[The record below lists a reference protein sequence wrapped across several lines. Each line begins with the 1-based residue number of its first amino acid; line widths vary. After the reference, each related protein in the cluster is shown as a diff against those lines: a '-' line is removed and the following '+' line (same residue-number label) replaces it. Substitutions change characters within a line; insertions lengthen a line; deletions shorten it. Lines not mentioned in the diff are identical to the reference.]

1 MIRYADVALG
11 LELVVQQPMKVPI
24 EPINI
29 ITPLAAKIAL
39 YPSLKTVSGLFNS
52 FPLVISMIVPAINM
66 LGQPMPSQNLVLSAG
81 KVNEND
87 FVLVVYVWVVVGI
100 EIETPSSPAPELM
113 SVLLDDS
120 ESESAL
126 LTISEFLLGD
136 LVLFMHGMMCFP
148 FDELVD

>member
-1 MIRYADVALG
+1 
-11 LELVVQQPMKVPI
+11 
-24 EPINI
+24 
-29 ITPLAAKIAL
+29 
-39 YPSLKTVSGLFNS
+39 
-52 FPLVISMIVPAINM
+52 M

-81 KVNEND
+81 KVNENE
-87 FVLVVYVWVVVGI
+87 FVLVVFFWMVAGI
-100 EIETPSSPAPELM
+100 ELETPSSPEPKSI

-136 LVLFMHGMMCFP
+136 LVLFTHSMMCFP

>member
-1 MIRYADVALG
+1 MRYAVVAWG
-11 LELVVQQPMKVPI
+11 LEPVVQQPMKVLI

-29 ITPLAAKIAL
+29 IVLPPAKSAL

-52 FPLVISMIVPAINM
+52 FPLMISMIVPTINM

-81 KVNEND
+81 KVNKNE

-120 ESESAL
+120 ESARLS
-126 LTISEFLLGD
+126 ISELL
-136 LVLFMHGMMCFP
+136 LLCLALPEASMMCFP
-148 FDELVD
+148 FDELID